1 MYSLGI
7 MGMGP
12 LEEAEQKCIER
23 INLLHQ

>member
-1 MYSLGI
+1 